1 MESHR
6 FCDIIDIF
14 ITGNQQIGCL
24 FHTDVRTV
32 IMDTQPGKVFNG
44 FVERISGI
52 IKMRFQV
59 CTCDFSVGH
68 LVEILRNPQEPNG
81 PGNGFFHEED
91 MVYETTLQL
100 EKEAEDKRIW
110 LEFEA
115 VYQNVFVYVNN
126 AFAGKCAYGYSN
138 FYLDVTDFV
147 KIGQANAIKVIVK
160 DGVPSG
166 RWYTGGGIFRDVHLM
181 IAEPTHIAPD
191 GVFVKTESVD
201 DQIAEIAVCTE
212 VVNDD
217 KTMKRIFLS
226 AKLTDEAGKTVAEGN
241 MPITIRGHVTDTY
254 KLRLFVKNPKLWDAE
269 HPNLYHYE
277 VSIWMRH
284 RRLQYR
290 WRDREK

>member
-1 MESHR
+1 MIKR
-6 FCDIIDIF
+6 LL
-14 ITGNQQIGCL
+14 NQGWTVQAGDGGGLSAL
-24 FHTDVRTV
+24 FGG
-32 IMDTQPGKVFNG
+32 PGEPPKPVNLPH
-44 FVERISGI
+44 
-52 IKMRFQV
+52 
-59 CTCDFSVGH
+59 DH
-68 LVEILRNPQEPNG
+68 LVEIPRNPQEPNG

-100 EKEAEDKRIW
+100 EKEAEGKRIW

-115 VYQNVFVYVNN
+115 VYQNAFVYVNN

-138 FYLDVTDFV
+138 FYLDITDFV

-217 KTMKRIFLS
+217 KTMKKNLS
-226 AKLTDEAGKTVAEGN
+226 VCKT
-241 MPITIRGHVTDTY
+241 
-254 KLRLFVKNPKLWDAE
+254 
-269 HPNLYHYE
+269 
-277 VSIWMRH
+277 
-284 RRLQYR
+284 YR
-290 WRDREK
+290 